1 MNMTLTFA
9 DDDLT
14 VHRMGFGAGRLVGP
28 NFYGEPKDSEVA
40 SSVLRRAVE
49 LGVDLIDT
57 ADSYGPEI
65 NERQIAEALSPYPH
79 NVVIATKGGYTRP
92 GRSWVENGTPKHLRA
107 ACDASLR
114 RLKVDRIDLYQLHAP
129 DSAVPL
135 EESVGALEELR
146 REGKIRHIGLSN
158 VNTAELRDV
167 RKIAPIAS
175 VQNHYNIAYRESD
188 DVVDA
193 CEHAK
198 IAFLAY
204 FPVDAGAL
212 ARARGPLANVA
223 KRHNA
228 TPAQIALAWL
238 LHRSPA
244 IIPIPGTSSVDHLEE
259 NMAAAKISLTL
270 AEIGELDEV

>member
-1 MNMTLTFA
+1 
-9 DDDLT
+9 
-14 VHRMGFGAGRLVGP
+14 MGFGAGRLVGP
-28 NFYGEPKDSEVA
+28 NFYGEPKDPEVA
-40 SSVLRRAVE
+40 AGVLRHAVE

-57 ADSYGPEI
+57 ADSYGPGI
-65 NERQIAEALSPYPH
+65 NERQIADAFSPYPH
-79 NVVIATKGGYTRP
+79 GLVVATKGGYTRP
-92 GRSWVENGTPKHLRA
+92 AGSWVENGTPKHLRA
-107 ACDASLR
+107 ACEASLR
-114 RLKVDRIDLYQLHAP
+114 RLKLECIDLYQLHAP
-129 DSAVPL
+129 DSNVPL
-135 EESVGALEELR
+135 EESVGALEELW

-175 VQNHYNIAYRESD
+175 VQNHYNVAYRESD

-212 ARARGPLANVA
+212 ARARGPLARVA
-223 KRHNA
+223 KRHDA

-238 LHRSPA
+238 LHRSPFIA
-244 IIPIPGTSSVDHLEE
+244 PIPGTSSLDHLEE
-259 NMAAAKISLTL
+259 NMAAANISLTA
-270 AEIGELDEV
+270 AEMGELDEV